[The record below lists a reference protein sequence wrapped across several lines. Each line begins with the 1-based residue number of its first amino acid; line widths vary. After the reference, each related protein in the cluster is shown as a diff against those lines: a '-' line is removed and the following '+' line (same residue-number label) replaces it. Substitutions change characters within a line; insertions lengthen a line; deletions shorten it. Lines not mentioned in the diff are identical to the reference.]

1 MSDTEPTART
11 TAGVV
16 RGRTEDGL
24 QVFRGVRYAR
34 PIVGDARWLPA
45 EPVEPWSGVRDA
57 TADGPVCP
65 QPGRGPVPA
74 MLGYT
79 IDPADMSEDCLTV
92 TVWTPGADDRRRPVV
107 VWIHGGGF
115 LTGAGSLPLYSGASL
130 AQHGDVVVVAINYRV
145 GPFGYL
151 DCHPDDR
158 SGGNRGLSDQA
169 LALQWVADNVA
180 AFGGDPGNIT
190 AVGQSGGAWSILT
203 LLGMP
208 GIPPLRRAVLQSPPL
223 GLAMRTADDD
233 ARILELYRSV
243 LGVRDDA
250 ALRAV
255 PAGAL
260 LAVVPEMIGRTAEWG
275 HYHPV
280 FQPHVDGR
288 YLRAGVWD
296 DAATHAP
303 DTEIM
308 IGWTNREFTFF
319 FGREPRPADAPPARL
334 VERMRVGFGDAAEKA
349 FDRYRE
355 LYRTDSVLDLLTEY
369 AGDELFRIG
378 CLDRASTL
386 AARGMRVHA
395 FEFGMDLTGDTAPL
409 SGAHC
414 LELPFALGTFDAM
427 RAGDAVLTRDV
438 DPQTARA
445 ATEAMRS
452 AWLGYVRDG
461 DPAVGATAGWAP
473 FTAEAPHGM
482 VFCEPG
488 AVAAATDDLNGPL
501 RAVWDDLRD

>member
-79 IDPADMSEDCLTV
+79 LDPADMSEDCLTV

-130 AQHGDVVVVAINYRV
+130 AEHGDVVVVAINYRV

-158 SGGNRGLSDQA
+158 SRGNRGLSDQA

-208 GIPPLRRAVLQSPPL
+208 GIPPLRRADPAEPAA

-260 LAVVPEMIGRTAEWG
+260 VAVVPEMIGRTAEWG

-296 DAATHAP
+296 DVATHAP

-308 IGWTNREFTFF
+308 IGWTNREFAFF

-334 VERMRVGFGDAAEKA
+334 VERMRVELRRRRGEGVRPLPRALPDGFGAGPAHRA
-349 FDRYRE
+349 TRATRC
-355 LYRTDSVLDLLTEY
+355 SV
-369 AGDELFRIG
+369 
-378 CLDRASTL
+378 
-386 AARGMRVHA
+386 
-395 FEFGMDLTGDTAPL
+395 
-409 SGAHC
+409 SGAWTGRRRSR
-414 LELPFALGTFDAM
+414 P
-427 RAGDAVLTRDV
+427 AGCGCT
-438 DPQTARA
+438 PSS
-445 ATEAMRS
+445 S
-452 AWLGYVRDG
+452 AW
-461 DPAVGATAGWAP
+461 T
-473 FTAEAPHGM
+473 
-482 VFCEPG
+482 
-488 AVAAATDDLNGPL
+488 
-501 RAVWDDLRD
+501 